1 MSQQALMFATYD
13 NPLVLCE
20 SADFDGTNDYMT
32 RGASLTGAADS
43 KTGIL
48 SFWFRTDGGNG
59 TDRTILM
66 SATTLAGATP
76 RFRLRHTAANT
87 IGFIGVNAAGT
98 IILNL
103 SSTTAY
109 LAAAT
114 WYHCLSSWNLAVGG
128 SQSLYITDVSDLTT
142 TTFTDDTVDYTVAD
156 WAVGA
161 QADGSTKYDG
171 CLAEL
176 YFAPGQYLDFSNA
189 YNRRKFIS
197 ATSKPVSLGPTGS
210 LPTGTAPIVYQ
221 RIADGAAADTF
232 DSNLGSGGDFTITG
246 TLSLGSTT
254 PSD

>member
-1 MSQQALMFATYD
+1 MSQQILFSTYD
-13 NPLVLCE
+13 NPLVLCD

-48 SFWFRTDGGNG
+48 SFWFRTDAGDG
-59 TDRTILM
+59 TDRTIFM

-76 RFRLRHTAANT
+76 RFRVRHLTTDAV
-87 IGFIGVNAAGT
+87 GFIGVNAAGT

-103 SSTTAY
+103 SSTTTY
-109 LAAAT
+109 AAGAT
-114 WYHCLSSWNLAVGG
+114 WRHFLSSWNLAVGG
-128 SQSLYITDVSDLTT
+128 SQSLYITGVSDLTT
-142 TTFTDDTVDYTVAD
+142 TTFTDDTVDNTVAD

-161 QADGSTKYDG
+161 AADGSTKYDG

-197 ATSKPVSLGPTGS
+197 ATGKPVSLGPAGA

-221 RIADGAAADTF
+221 RVADAAAVATF
-232 DSNLGSGGDFTITG
+232 ATNLGTGGNFSITG
-246 TLSLGSTT
+246 TLATGSTS

>member
-1 MSQQALMFATYD
+1 MSGMQALFMGYGQTISTVD
-13 NPLVLCE
+13 

-48 SFWFRTDGGNG
+48 SFWFRTDAGDG

-76 RFRLRHTAANT
+76 RFRLRHTATNA

-103 SSTTAY
+103 ISTTTY
-109 LAAAT
+109 AAGAT
-114 WYHCLSSWNLAVGG
+114 WRHCLSSWNLAVGG

-142 TTFTDDTVDYTVAD
+142 TTFTDDSVDYTVAD

-171 CLAEL
+171 CLAEV
-176 YFAPGQYLDFSNA
+176 YFAPGQYLDFSQL

-197 ATSKPVSLGPTGS
+197 ANGKPVWLGADGAI
-210 LPTGTAPIVYQ
+210 PTGTAPIVYQ
-221 RIADGAAADTF
+221 RVADAAAVATF
-232 DSNLGSGGDFTITG
+232 ATNLGTGGDFSITG
-246 TLSLGSTT
+246 TLTTGSTS